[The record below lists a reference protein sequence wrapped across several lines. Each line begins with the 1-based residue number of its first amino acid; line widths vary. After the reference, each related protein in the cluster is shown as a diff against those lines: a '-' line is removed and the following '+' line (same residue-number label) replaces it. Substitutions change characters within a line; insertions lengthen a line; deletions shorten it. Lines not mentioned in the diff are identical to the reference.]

1 MNAPRFAS
9 LSGSLL
15 ARKGGAKPAMRSSA
29 ISQGPLLDDCGWND
43 MGFEDGPALSDHVPS
58 SISALTPSPRS
69 PLEETPVHAQ
79 QRALT
84 ERFRE
89 EPAAVAPD
97 PPGLPP
103 PRPMAQVVSL
113 PRRQPRADGKKA
125 AFTLRLD
132 SDRHLRLRLATAVSG
147 RSAQQ
152 LVTAAL
158 DEFLES
164 LPELATMA
172 GQLPGRTG
180 KGN

>member
-89 EPAAVAPD
+89 EPSVAAEAANA
-97 PPGLPP
+97 PP
-103 PRPMAQVVSL
+103 PRPTAQVVSL
-113 PRRQPRADGKKA
+113 PRPQPRADGKKA

-132 SDRHLRLRLATAVSG
+132 SERHLRLRLATAVSG

-158 DEFLES
+158 DEFLKS
-164 LPELATMA
+164 VPEVATMA